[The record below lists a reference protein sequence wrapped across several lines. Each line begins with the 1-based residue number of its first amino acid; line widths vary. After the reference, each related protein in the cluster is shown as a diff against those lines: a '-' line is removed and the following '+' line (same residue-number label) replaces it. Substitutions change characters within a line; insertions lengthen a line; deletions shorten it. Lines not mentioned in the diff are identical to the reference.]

1 MRGALPLFADKRSPW
16 GRAFAAFA
24 AGLALA
30 RLAARDSAAALN
42 VALPAATLALTPPRL
57 GFAAYFG
64 AWHAPRHLALVLER
78 DTAAAPF
85 ANASRGSR
93 AKLRATRSF
102 ALGLG
107 AVAFTFMRDADS
119 HELFVALTLGV
130 RSPIDAPSG
139 TPNGSTRAR
148 RHEVRPAAARYR
160 AAHSNCGIT

>member
-1 MRGALPLFADKRSPW
+1 VRGALPLFADKRSPW
-16 GRAFAAFA
+16 GGLRRVRG
-24 AGLALA
+24 GLALA